1 MKKYTKFLG
10 LALTLVLV
18 CQLGT
23 AKDPEVLIDSQKTRV
38 LMSDE
43 YTFYG
48 IDFSKFR
55 LINTT
60 KMHLGEN
67 IKNDFFPAWLR
78 EFDDKYTKKYL
89 RQRLVVDVLNDE
101 RSRFQ
106 VEQFLKNDPSNIVSY
121 FSTLWNADTLLSMVQ
136 DYQLERETG
145 IGISFIIAEFNKNEE
160 EVIGYVTFFDI
171 ETRELMFVV
180 KALGDAVG
188 MGMTSHWYNGLYDAW
203 NDYFYQNFS
212 MDKKKAIRTAKREG

>member
-18 CQLGT
+18 CQIGI

-38 LMSDE
+38 FMSDE

-106 VEQFLKNDPSNIVSY
+106 VEQFLKND
-121 FSTLWNADTLLSMVQ
+121 
-136 DYQLERETG
+136 
-145 IGISFIIAEFNKNEE
+145 
-160 EVIGYVTFFDI
+160 
-171 ETRELMFVV
+171 
-180 KALGDAVG
+180 
-188 MGMTSHWYNGLYDAW
+188 H
-203 NDYFYQNFS
+203 
-212 MDKKKAIRTAKREG
+212 